1 MTGST
6 TCSVHFARHDSQEDL
21 AAALTYIFQ
30 NAGELGVTTANYSLR
45 GSSAGARMAASIGSH
60 GAARF
65 GGATLPAPS
74 TVALLYTGHSDL
86 ASSEPPTFVAVG
98 DADGI
103 APPAAMERRV
113 AALRKAGPMW
123 TTTSMRASVTAS
135 GLASARVPRVG

>member
-1 MTGST
+1 MKHVHLP
-6 TCSVHFARHDSQEDL
+6 SVAEVEPAHRPRIATEDL

-30 NAGELGVTTANYSLR
+30 NAGELGVTTANYSLW

-113 AALRKAGPMW
+113 AALRKAG
-123 TTTSMRASVTAS
+123 TDVDYHK
-135 GLASARVPRVG
+135 